1 MLKIAIYG
9 FNRSLPQYATAADNA
24 ILPHAPAKPDG
35 QDLLAKF
42 VKFTSNWF
50 FHPISHSSNEIQTK
64 QHIVQDILMNAAT
77 MGSASPL
84 FLLDPKY
91 LIANVEADGEDPIV
105 PSLNVPT
112 IAPPLNMAPATFK
125 EIIPNAS
132 AMLDSSL
139 DPIST
144 APFAPRFAQDNMVN
158 NVQDMEIA
166 RI

>member
-1 MLKIAIYG
+1 
-9 FNRSLPQYATAADNA
+9 
-24 ILPHAPAKPDG
+24 
-35 QDLLAKF
+35 
-42 VKFTSNWF
+42 
-50 FHPISHSSNEIQTK
+50 
-64 QHIVQDILMNAAT
+64 MNAAT

-105 PSLNVPT
+105 PSPNVPT

>member
-1 MLKIAIYG
+1 
-9 FNRSLPQYATAADNA
+9 
-24 ILPHAPAKPDG
+24 
-35 QDLLAKF
+35 
-42 VKFTSNWF
+42 
-50 FHPISHSSNEIQTK
+50 
-64 QHIVQDILMNAAT
+64 MNAAT
-77 MGSASPL
+77 MESALPL
-84 FLLDPKY
+84 FLLDPNNPSV
-91 LIANVEADGEDPIV
+91 NVEADGEDPIV

-112 IAPPLNMAPATFK
+112 IAPPLNMECATLK
-125 EIIPNAS
+125 EIIPNAF